1 MRVAGCIKARINPD
15 EDHAEVRMF
24 TSLSQDH
31 TVCCV
36 CVCVVRK
43 DWLVGACYVTANCGW
58 NLTIN
63 LIILLLPNDI
73 ENAVCDV

>member
-15 EDHAEVRMF
+15 ETMLKLECLHRCHRIIQCAV
-24 TSLSQDH
+24 S
-31 TVCCV
+31 
-36 CVCVVRK
+36 VCVVRK
-43 DWLVGACYVTANCGW
+43 DWWVGACYVTANCGW